1 MKLKIVERLFAVL
14 LLIVWI
20 LLLVRA
26 HALRP
31 IAFYQMQPILYV
43 GDVAVLVLVIM
54 SLTTK
59 RPLLSEKSQA
69 EKEVPEPKIEE

>member
-1 MKLKIVERLFAVL
+1 MRLKIVERLFAVL
-14 LLIVWI
+14 LLGVWI

-26 HALRP
+26 HAVRP

-43 GDVAVLVLVIM
+43 GDIAVLVLVIM

-59 RPLLSEKSQA
+59 RPLLSDKSQT
-69 EKEVPEPKIEE
+69 EKELPEPKIEE